1 MLPPKV
7 PLSTTDQRIMEEAM
21 ASFVIYA
28 PFFSYYFYDKMEMW
42 PTRAIQTLAT
52 DAKRIFVNPAYF
64 GTLKP
69 TERAF
74 ALAHEVYHVIYK
86 HPIRMRH
93 YLQAGEV
100 KGLPFMQDL
109 FNTAAD
115 YVINADLVD
124 SKIGTCNPAWLYDPT
139 IKASELAEDVY
150 VKLYKKLPPPQGGQQ
165 GPQPQQPQGGQE
177 QGDSQQPT
185 TGSGGAEGDDEG
197 QQPTTGSGKPQLP
210 KPSTYGEATG
220 KKGGDRDKQ
229 AQANNGRFDEVLPP
243 ERDGQGVDDL
253 PHEVEFREAIARAEQ
268 AAKRAGKLPANIKR
282 MIDEILQPQ
291 VNWREHIRIVLTGKV
306 GNRRETWDHP
316 NRRRIVLNPMVYMPG
331 RRGYGAELVVC
342 VVDNSGSVSEKELS
356 ACFAEVGGV
365 LNDCKPKRVMLMWC
379 DAKVHRVDEAR
390 SLDELSHIRQEG
402 SPGGGGTSFR
412 PPFEYL
418 AERNIRP
425 DTMIYLTDMYPND
438 GWPEEPKY
446 PVIWC
451 ATTETKGPWG
461 DTVRITV

>member
-7 PLSTTDQRIMEEAM
+7 TLNSTDQRIMEEAM

-42 PTRAIQTLAT
+42 PTRAIKTLAT

-64 GTLKP
+64 ATLKP
-69 TERAF
+69 TERCF

-86 HPIRMRH
+86 HPIRMRY
-93 YLQAGEV
+93 YLQAGEL

-115 YVINADLVD
+115 YVINADLVA
-124 SKIGTCNPAWLYDPT
+124 SKIGTCNPAWLYDPD

-150 VKLYKKLPPPQGGQQ
+150 VKLYKKLPPPPPPPPVPTI
-165 GPQPQQPQGGQE
+165 PQPNCPPQGGQ
-177 QGDSQQPT
+177 GDEESDEEGQPT
-185 TGSGGAEGDDEG
+185 TGSASG
-197 QQPTTGSGKPQLP
+197 QQHGQQQQLP
-210 KPSTYGEATG
+210 RPNTYGEATG

-243 ERDGQGVDDL
+243 ERDGQGVDDV

-342 VVDNSGSVSEKELS
+342 VVDNSGSVSEKELA

-379 DAKVHRVDEAR
+379 DAKVQRVDEAR

-402 SPGGGGTSFR
+402 SPGGGGTEFQ
-412 PPFEYL
+412 PAFEWL
-418 AERNIRP
+418 SERNIIP
-425 DTMIYLTDMYPND
+425 DTLVYLTDMMPSS
-438 GWPEEPKY
+438 WPQEPKY

-451 ATTETKGPWG
+451 ATTEIKGPWG